1 MLFKESPD
9 TMAYLSVPSPIG
21 DLTLFEE
28 DGKLISLDWGAVEG
42 GEETPLLLE
51 AARQLDAYF
60 DGTLKEFTLPLDPA
74 GTAFQ
79 KKVWAAMEK
88 IPYGAVRRY
97 GDVAE
102 ELASG
107 PRAVGGACGKNP
119 IPVIIPC
126 HRIIA
131 SDGTLGGYSGQ
142 DGIDTKR
149 FLLTLEGI
157 EGV

>member
-1 MLFKESPD
+1 
-9 TMAYLSVPSPIG
+9 MAYLSVPSPIG

-51 AARQLDAYF
+51 AARQLEAYF
-60 DGTLKEFTLPLDPA
+60 DGTLKTFTLPLDPA

-79 KKVWAAMEK
+79 KKVWAVMEK

-102 ELASG
+102 ELSSG

>member
-1 MLFKESPD
+1 
-9 TMAYLSVPSPIG
+9 MAYLSVPSPIG

>member
-1 MLFKESPD
+1 
-9 TMAYLSVPSPIG
+9 MAYLSVPSPIG

-51 AARQLDAYF
+51 AAHQLDAYF
-60 DGTLKEFTLPLDPA
+60 DGSLKVFSLPLDPA

-79 KKVWAAMEK
+79 KNVWAVMEK

-102 ELASG
+102 ELSSG

-149 FLLTLEGI
+149 FLLSLEGI

>member
-1 MLFKESPD
+1 
-9 TMAYLSVPSPIG
+9 MAYLSVPSPIG

-60 DGTLKEFTLPLDPA
+60 DGTLKEFSLPLDPA

-79 KKVWAAMEK
+79 KKVWAVMEK
-88 IPYGAVRRY
+88 IPYGKVRRY

-102 ELASG
+102 ELGSA

-131 SDGTLGGYSGQ
+131 SDGGLGGYSGQ
-142 DGIDTKR
+142 DGVDTKR

>member
-1 MLFKESPD
+1 
-9 TMAYLSVPSPIG
+9 MAYLSVPSPIG

-51 AARQLDAYF
+51 AAHQLDAYF
-60 DGTLKEFTLPLDPA
+60 DGSLKVFSLPLDPA

-79 KKVWAAMEK
+79 KKVWAVMEK
-88 IPYGAVRRY
+88 IPYGSVRRY

-102 ELASG
+102 ELASA

-142 DGIDTKR
+142 DGVDTKR

>member
-1 MLFKESPD
+1 
-9 TMAYLSVPSPIG
+9 MAYLSVSSPIG

-60 DGTLKEFTLPLDPA
+60 DGSLKEFSLPLDPA

-79 KKVWAAMEK
+79 KKVWAIMEK
-88 IPYGAVRRY
+88 IPYGQVRRY
-97 GDVAE
+97 GDVAV
-102 ELASG
+102 ELASA

-131 SDGTLGGYSGQ
+131 TDGGLGGYSGQ
-142 DGIDTKR
+142 DGVDTKR
-149 FLLTLEGI
+149 FLLTLEGF

>member
-1 MLFKESPD
+1 
-9 TMAYLSVPSPIG
+9 MAYLSVPSPIG
-21 DLTLFEE
+21 ELTLFEE

-60 DGTLKEFTLPLDPA
+60 DGTLKAFTLPLDPA

-79 KKVWAAMEK
+79 KKVWAIMET
-88 IPYGAVRRY
+88 IPYGSVRRY
-97 GDVAE
+97 GDVAS
-102 ELASG
+102 ELGSA
-107 PRAVGGACGKNP
+107 PRAVGGACGRNP

-131 SDGTLGGYSGQ
+131 SDGGLGGYSGQ
-142 DGIDTKR
+142 DGVDTKR
-149 FLLTLEGI
+149 FLLNLEGV